1 MWELIRA
8 NQRRS
13 TILVIVMLGLLL
25 GVGWVIGAVVA
36 PWGMAASDSFA
47 DPEGQVQFPS
57 GVPINPI
64 AGMIGMFVAFVLWCV
79 QALVAYYFGGK
90 ILLAVSGARKIEKA
104 DHPQLFNVVEEMT
117 IAAQLPRVPD
127 IYIIDDPSMN
137 AFATGRDP
145 MHSAVAVTTGL
156 LGRMNRDQLQGVIAH
171 EVSHIVHRDVLY
183 MTMVSIMMGTIII
196 LCEAFFHIMRAMS
209 NGSRY
214 TSRSRKDSG
223 GAIILVIFVVALL
236 LYLIAPLLAQMIYF
250 AISRRREYLADAGGA
265 IYTRYP
271 EGLASALEVLG
282 GEKQPLSRVSKA
294 TAPMYITNPF
304 AGKMSLMMSTHPP
317 VEERVKILRGMT
329 GLAQGSGQVSYAA
342 YEQAYEKAK
351 GGKQIIPHA
360 AMGMASAV
368 LRSGVLTPN
377 AEAEA
382 QARQAR
388 QREVGDL
395 VRTLNDFR
403 FLACACGMRVKVP
416 ADYRKEQIACPRCG
430 STLQVVNA
438 VAADDSAPPPG
449 PTTTSPTADTPNAE
463 IRVATPRR
471 RVPGQA
477 PQPMAGAQLPPL
489 DYQRKGGGW
498 ESVRCSCGTIRNIAP
513 SFTLPEIACTGCGR
527 RILLHPPA

>member
-8 NQRRS
+8 NRRRS

-36 PWGMAASDSFA
+36 PWVTAASASYSGD
-47 DPEGQVQFPS
+47 EGQLP
-57 GVPINPI
+57 GAVPIDPM
-64 AGMIGMFVAFVLWCV
+64 AGMIGMAVAFVMWCV
-79 QALVAYYFGGK
+79 QALVAYFFGGK

-156 LGRMNRDQLQGVIAH
+156 LGRMNRDQLQGVMAH

-183 MTMVSIMMGTIII
+183 MTMVSIMMGTIVI
-196 LCEAFFHIMRAMS
+196 LCESFFHIMRAMS

-214 TSRSRKDSG
+214 SSRSSKDKG
-223 GAIILVIFVVALL
+223 GAVILVLFVVALL
-236 LYLIAPLLAQMIYF
+236 LYLVAPLLAQMIYF

-282 GEKQPLSRVSKA
+282 TESQPVARVSKA
-294 TAPMYITNPF
+294 TAPMYITSPF

-329 GLAQGSGQVSYAA
+329 GLARGSGQVSYAA
-342 YEQAYEKAK
+342 YEQAFEGVK
-351 GGKQIIPHA
+351 GSNKHIIPQA
-360 AMGMASAV
+360 AMGVAAAV
-368 LRSGVLTPN
+368 LRSGVLTPPN
-377 AEAEA
+377 ETQE
-382 QARQAR
+382 RQTR

-395 VRTLNDFR
+395 VRKLNHFR
-403 FLACACGMRVKVP
+403 FLACTCGVRVKVP
-416 ADYRKEQIACPRCG
+416 DGYPKDQIACPRCG
-430 STLQVVNA
+430 SLLQVANA
-438 VAADDSAPPPG
+438 VVATEQDVVAAAPQPAAAPQ
-449 PTTTSPTADTPNAE
+449 SD

-471 RVPGQA
+471 RVAGGTPP
-477 PQPMAGAQLPPL
+477 PQAGAQQPPL
-489 DYQRKGGGW
+489 AYQRRGGGW

-513 SFTLPEIACTGCGR
+513 SFTQPEIACTGCGR
-527 RILLHPPA
+527 RILLHPSA